1 LQEFGWTGGTPSATP
16 FTFTQSRNLK
26 PKTRQEQKV
35 SYIIRPGNAGVCVCE
50 RERDGG
56 WLRGINPRRQ
66 FEGKVEFQFKM

>member
-35 SYIIRPGNAGVCVCE
+35 TYIIRPGNAGVCVCVCVCVCVRE
-50 RERDGG
+50 RERWGVAQG
-56 WLRGINPRRQ
+56 N
-66 FEGKVEFQFKM
+66 KFKKEI